1 MAIIL
6 AITNSKGGVGKTT
19 TCANLGAAL
28 SAAGKAVLLVD
39 NDPQGDLTKVMRSD
53 PKSLKYTLANL
64 MNAVLDDTEPELFVN
79 RAVIEGAGIHYM
91 SSRYRGGETG
101 GTPCE
106 LVMARVLELFQ
117 SQYDYI
123 LIDCGHSMDLLTI
136 NALAAAHQAI
146 VPVQAHY
153 LAMEDM
159 ADTLEV
165 IQTIRQGI
173 NPKLAVGGILLTMYQ
188 GRTNLCRGIQDEIQA
203 DYGNAFTVFSSPID
217 FSIRVAEHPIGAA
230 SIFAYEPNNP
240 AAKAYSAVA
249 QEVLSYG
256 QK

>member
-1 MAIIL
+1 
-6 AITNSKGGVGKTT
+6 
-19 TCANLGAAL
+19 
-28 SAAGKAVLLVD
+28 
-39 NDPQGDLTKVMRSD
+39 
-53 PKSLKYTLANL
+53 
-64 MNAVLDDTEPELFVN
+64 
-79 RAVIEGAGIHYM
+79 M

-165 IQTIRQGI
+165 IQTIRQG
-173 NPKLAVGGILLTMYQ
+173 
-188 GRTNLCRGIQDEIQA
+188 D
-203 DYGNAFTVFSSPID
+203 
-217 FSIRVAEHPIGAA
+217 
-230 SIFAYEPNNP
+230 
-240 AAKAYSAVA
+240 
-249 QEVLSYG
+249 
-256 QK
+256 

>member
-1 MAIIL
+1 
-6 AITNSKGGVGKTT
+6 
-19 TCANLGAAL
+19 
-28 SAAGKAVLLVD
+28 
-39 NDPQGDLTKVMRSD
+39 
-53 PKSLKYTLANL
+53 
-64 MNAVLDDTEPELFVN
+64 
-79 RAVIEGAGIHYM
+79 
-91 SSRYRGGETG
+91 
-101 GTPCE
+101 
-106 LVMARVLELFQ
+106 
-117 SQYDYI
+117 
-123 LIDCGHSMDLLTI
+123 MDLLTI
-136 NALAAAHQAI
+136 NALAAAHQAS

>member
-1 MAIIL
+1 
-6 AITNSKGGVGKTT
+6 
-19 TCANLGAAL
+19 
-28 SAAGKAVLLVD
+28 
-39 NDPQGDLTKVMRSD
+39 
-53 PKSLKYTLANL
+53 
-64 MNAVLDDTEPELFVN
+64 
-79 RAVIEGAGIHYM
+79 
-91 SSRYRGGETG
+91 
-101 GTPCE
+101 
-106 LVMARVLELFQ
+106 MARVLELFQ

-230 SIFAYEPNNP
+230 SIFAYEPNNLLQRLTP
-240 AAKAYSAVA
+240 PSHKRCYPMARNKVQDALRQRKRSEAEAAMANGPPEEGAYQCFSIAMISSPGGWNA
-249 QEVLSYG
+249 L
-256 QK
+256 